1 MAGMITLSPKCDARQ
16 PVAPT
21 VPSTCLSAG
30 SESGVASWYGEQH
43 QGKPTASGELFDK
56 EKLTAAHRTLPL
68 GTRVSVTNLKNQRS
82 VLLRIN
88 DRGPGIPG
96 RIVDVSAAGAE
107 RLGFVRSGL
116 VPVRI
121 DIISCPTAEYTS
133 SRRTPID
140 EETNRIIHDKAP
152 SKYWGD
158 LESACNLRDHTSTGI
173 FTVQV
178 GTFRDRSNAERLQ
191 DAISRQYGPVSM
203 QESDRGDTI
212 FYCVR
217 VGQQKTEAAARDL
230 ARDLREA
237 GLATETFVVRV
248 D

>member
-1 MAGMITLSPKCDARQ
+1 M
-16 PVAPT
+16 
-21 VPSTCLSAG
+21 
-30 SESGVASWYGEQH
+30 
-43 QGKPTASGELFDK
+43 
-56 EKLTAAHRTLPL
+56 
-68 GTRVSVTNLKNQRS
+68 RV
-82 VLLRIN
+82 RIN

-96 RIVDVSAAGAE
+96 RIVDVSAAAAK

-116 VPVRI
+116 VPVQV

-133 SRRTPID
+133 SLRTPID

-158 LESACNLRDHTSTGI
+158 LKSARNLQDDALTGI
-173 FTVQV
+173 FAVQV
-178 GTFRDRSNAERLQ
+178 GAFRDRSNAERLQ
-191 DAISRQYGPVSM
+191 NAISRQYGPVSI
-203 QESDRGDTI
+203 QKFHRGDTI
-212 FYCVR
+212 LYLVR

-237 GLATETFVVRV
+237 GLATETLVVRV